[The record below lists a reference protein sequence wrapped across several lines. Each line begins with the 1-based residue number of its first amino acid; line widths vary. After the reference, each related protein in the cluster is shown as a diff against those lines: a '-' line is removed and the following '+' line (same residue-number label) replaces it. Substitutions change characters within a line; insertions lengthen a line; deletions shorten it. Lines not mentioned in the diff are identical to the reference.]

1 MKRKLLSILT
11 IFIIAISLT
20 SCSTTYSIVEQGDDL
35 YSIGDMNISLQDS
48 TFRLIDYSENNSNIN
63 ESFAN
68 FMNDSSHF
76 FNVYIVDDEEAES
89 YISEI
94 SQPTDNGFVMKNDTM
109 NIDGIVSEYWL
120 VKEIYG
126 YSLTNHFG
134 MVIPYDEN
142 VNYII
147 DYNLSG
153 FAEIGWGNLNE
164 RISFK

>member
-1 MKRKLLSILT
+1 
-11 IFIIAISLT
+11 
-20 SCSTTYSIVEQGDDL
+20 
-35 YSIGDMNISLQDS
+35 
-48 TFRLIDYSENNSNIN
+48 
-63 ESFAN
+63 
-68 FMNDSSHF
+68 
-76 FNVYIVDDEEAES
+76 
-89 YISEI
+89 
-94 SQPTDNGFVMKNDTM
+94 MKNDTM

-126 YSLTNHFG
+126 YSLSNHFG

>member
-63 ESFAN
+63 EAFAN

-94 SQPTDNGFVMKNDTM
+94 SQPTNNGIVMKNDTM

-126 YSLTNHFG
+126 YSLSNHFG

>member
-63 ESFAN
+63 EAFAN

-89 YISEI
+89 YTSEI
-94 SQPTDNGFVMKNDTM
+94 SQPTNNGIVMKNDTM

-126 YSLTNHFG
+126 YSLSNHFG